1 MYDTDRTKH
10 APHSI
15 LRRTACVHRSTDT
28 VRCVA
33 LIVLRDNMIF
43 IRYVGR
49 HSPNQGRVSQRFHI
63 IGSDTGRKAITLQC
77 FKLSETVLRPRP

>member
-33 LIVLRDNMIF
+33 LIVLLLVDGF
-43 IRYVGR
+43 WCGHVGV
-49 HSPNQGRVSQRFHI
+49 HVFAVV
-63 IGSDTGRKAITLQC
+63 K
-77 FKLSETVLRPRP
+77 